1 LRDYD
6 KEPLIIK
13 NRFASIF
20 FAIYVL
26 FSAYIAVFCV
36 VFLSGLI
43 DWSVEGKTWIDIFV
57 EQSEEH
63 SDFLGIFLFLLSGT
77 IGTLCTIFVLI
88 KKPRKIYFKNNT
100 IVTDKWLHELL
111 EVNINNL
118 SEIKQSPYAIFATGN
133 TNTTGK
139 YIITMPFIILIMT
152 SAVTLTIL
160 TQIILFFVKTLFRKN
175 IRLTF
180 YPYIILFCENT
191 NKLINISLIDKDVYQ
206 DVRQYF
212 IDRAR
217 FDIDKA
223 DINLN
228 FTNFPELEE

>member
-6 KEPLIIK
+6 KEPIIIK
-13 NRFASIF
+13 NNLSPIMHRAHYLVFY
-20 FAIYVL
+20 YVL
-26 FSAYIAVFCV
+26 IIYF
-36 VFLSGLI
+36 VFLSGLV
-43 DWSVEGKTWIDIFV
+43 DWSVEGKTWTQIFI
-57 EQSEEH
+57 EEANK
-63 SDFLGIFLFLLSGT
+63 SFRFTGIFFFGLVGT
-77 IGTLCTIFVLI
+77 VDLAVRIIILVR
-88 KKPRKIYFKNNT
+88 KPRKIYFKNDIIT
-100 IVTDKWLHELL
+100 ADKCANELL
-111 EVNINNL
+111 EIKLSEL
-118 SEIKQSPYAIFATGN
+118 SEIKQSPYAIFGTGN
-133 TNTTGK
+133 ANTIGK
-139 YIITMPFIILIMT
+139 YILVIPLVLLFAIPLI
-152 SAVTLTIL
+152 TLTIL
-160 TQIILFFVKTLFRKN
+160 MQIILFFLKTVFRKN

-228 FTNFPELEE
+228 FTNFPELED